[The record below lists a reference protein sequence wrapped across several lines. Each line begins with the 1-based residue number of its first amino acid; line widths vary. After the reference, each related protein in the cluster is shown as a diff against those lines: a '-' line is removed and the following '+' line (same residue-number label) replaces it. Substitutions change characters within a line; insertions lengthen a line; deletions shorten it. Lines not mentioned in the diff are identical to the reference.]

1 MIVGLCKFHV
11 LHRGMTPGRMKE
23 KKCIEKN
30 CKYLIKI
37 NRKYWVNKELS
48 ELGEKIKRRKLYGKE
63 IEPLI
68 QRKNELIDMLK
79 RLEGGCNG
87 GTV

>member
-1 MIVGLCKFHV
+1 
-11 LHRGMTPGRMKE
+11 MKE

-37 NRKYWVNKELS
+37 NRLYWTNKELS

-63 IEPLI
+63 TESLTK
-68 QRKNELIDMLK
+68 RKEELIATLK
-79 RLEGGCNG
+79 KLEGGSNG